1 MKCAKAMLL
10 FLGSLSS
17 ISLAQQVPAFPPPG
31 SQVTAPAPQ
40 TATQATPQT
49 QVNTQQQAPT
59 QPAAAGAQPQTTAQP
74 AQASPQPLAAQ
85 PAASSPEPVA
95 QQPASTTPQQ
105 QAPATPAAASTQTQP
120 VAQQPATTTP
130 GQAPTQPAAAESQQG
145 ATQPAPTTTEPQAS
159 PTEPSIQQQQHQS
172 SQGQLSLPESDRE
185 ELARIQAEQ
194 ARIDERRQLIDL
206 RKKSEQRLRESR
218 AVLKELLGSKAV
230 VANSMIKQ
238 SRCVVIVPALKKGA
252 IGFGA
257 KYGRG
262 VMSCRLGQDFQGPW
276 SPPSMYA
283 MEGANFGLQFG
294 LQGTDLVLLIMN
306 DRGADSLLSS
316 KFKLGGDASLAA
328 GPFGRNMEAST
339 DAAMRAKI
347 LAFSKAH
354 GIFAGVALDGSTV
367 RPDNQANLALYGR
380 RLNVRQI
387 VREGEV
393 RVPHDAAPLI
403 HLLEESAPVASAG
416 NQQNGQ
422 H

>member
-10 FLGSLSS
+10 FLGCLSG
-17 ISLAQQVPAFPPPG
+17 ISLAQQVPPFPPPG
-31 SQVTAPAPQ
+31 SQVTTPSPQ
-40 TATQATPQT
+40 TATQTAPQT
-49 QVNTQQQAPT
+49 QVNAQQNPA
-59 QPAAAGAQPQTTAQP
+59 QPAAPAAQPQTPTAQP
-74 AQASPQPLAAQ
+74 AQASPQPAATQ
-85 PAASSPEPVA
+85 PTVASPQQPVA

-105 QAPATPAAASTQTQP
+105 QAPATTQTQP

-130 GQAPTQPAAAESQQG
+130 GQAPAQPSVAGPQQGTSQPAQ
-145 ATQPAPTTTEPQAS
+145 TTTEPQAN
-159 PTEPSIQQQQHQS
+159 PTEPSVQQPQQQS

-230 VANSMIKQ
+230 VAHSMIKQ

-347 LAFSKAH
+347 VAFSKAH

-393 RVPHDAAPLI
+393 RVPHDAVPLI

-416 NQQNGQ
+416 NEQNGQ